1 MQLRVASTK
10 LQEKRLILSRHK
22 YTWSLLGLFVGCL
35 FFFFMADSTHGT
47 TAFTSVRYFS
57 PYRFKNDCPSGKPKV
72 VNVEAQSKINFVCPN
87 VATLM
92 DSTLGE
98 VTKTN
103 KYENLWL
110 YTTVLPSTVVMLPRI
125 QSIPSSCA
133 AKTPHHFSSAL
144 SYSNGIQ
151 LKILLLLRKENPISS
166 SVSVDVTK
174 IIVLKVKP

>member
-110 YTTVLPSTVVMLPRI
+110 VHNSAAFN
-125 QSIPSSCA
+125 SC
-133 AKTPHHFSSAL
+133 
-144 SYSNGIQ
+144 
-151 LKILLLLRKENPISS
+151 
-166 SVSVDVTK
+166 DVTQDPK
-174 IIVLKVKP
+174 HSILMRCEDPTSLQFRTVIFQRHSAENSLTFKKGESYFFICKCQCY